1 MHHKPSYVS
10 TTQTCTINLLC
21 HAWVRM
27 PPWAGPRAQQPTA
40 HSHSHSLSTAMAA
53 APAVA
58 LLVLL
63 LLVVA
68 LLIIALLLLLPENTQ
83 RLSVE
88 QREAWCGSLPTAR
101 RQVGATWVLPPTS

>member
-10 TTQTCTINLLC
+10 TTQTYTINLLC

-53 APAVA
+53 APAVD
-58 LLVLL
+58 LLLLLL
-63 LLVVA
+63 LLVA
-68 LLIIALLLLLPENTQ
+68 LLFRKADGQYASTYL
-83 RLSVE
+83 RHVSD
-88 QREAWCGSLPTAR
+88 
-101 RQVGATWVLPPTS
+101 